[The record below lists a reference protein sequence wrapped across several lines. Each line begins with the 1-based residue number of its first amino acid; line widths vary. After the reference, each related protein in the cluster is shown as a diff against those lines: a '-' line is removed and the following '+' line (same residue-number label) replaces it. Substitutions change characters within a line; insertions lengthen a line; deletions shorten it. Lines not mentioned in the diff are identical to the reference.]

1 MTVSLPAAVQ
11 AVFDATNAGDTEAF
25 LDAFTADG
33 VVDDWG
39 REFRGREAI
48 KGWSDRENIGVRAVL
63 SPTAVTSS
71 SDLEYVVTAD
81 VAGGGFN
88 GPSHFTFRVDGERVA
103 RMTIRA

>member
-1 MTVSLPAAVQ
+1 VTVSLPAPVQ

-25 LDAFTADG
+25 LDAFATDG

-39 REFRGREAI
+39 REFHGRDAI
-48 KGWSDRENIGVRAVL
+48 RRWSDGENIGVRARL
-63 SPTAVTSS
+63 TPTAV
-71 SDLEYVVTAD
+71 DPGDDGYLVTAT

-88 GPSHFTFRVDGERVA
+88 GPSHFSFRVAGGKVA